1 MSEQVESENGRV
13 RVSATAR
20 SQATPA
26 QLYARL
32 LDTER
37 WPEWSTVT
45 GAEVERPGGPDG
57 LGLVRRLRTGPILVR
72 EEVVEAERDRRQVY
86 VQLSGLPIDD
96 YRAEVRL
103 DPAPHG
109 AVVTWSAS
117 FRPRRA
123 VWFWR
128 AFMQLAM
135 SGFAKR
141 LARRSGLTPGVGR
154 AQP

>member
-1 MSEQVESENGRV
+1 MAEHPEGEDGRV
-13 RVSATAR
+13 RVSASAR
-20 SQATPA
+20 SRRTPA
-26 QLYARL
+26 ELYAVL

-57 LGLVRRLRTGPILVR
+57 LGLIRRLRTGPILVR

-103 DPAPHG
+103 DPAPDG

-123 VWFWR
+123 AWFWR

-141 LARRSGLTPGVGR
+141 LARSAHRP
-154 AQP
+154 

>member
-1 MSEQVESENGRV
+1 MSRSGEADGRV

-20 SQATPA
+20 SRATPSELFA
-26 QLYARL
+26 TLV
-32 LDTER
+32 DTER
-37 WPEWSTVT
+37 WPQWSTVT
-45 GAEVERPGGPDG
+45 GAAVERPGGPDG
-57 LGLVRRLRTGPILVR
+57 LGLIRRLRTGPILVR

-103 DPAPHG
+103 DAAPEG

-117 FRPRRA
+117 FRPRRTRTA
-123 VWFWR
+123 WFWR

-141 LARRSGLTPGVGR
+141 LAHSAR
-154 AQP
+154 

>member
-1 MSEQVESENGRV
+1 MAEHAARVDGRV

-20 SQATPA
+20 SRASPA
-26 QLYARL
+26 ELFAVL

-45 GAEVERPGGPDG
+45 GAAVERPGGPDG
-57 LGLVRRLRTGPILVR
+57 LGLIRRLRTGPILVR

-86 VQLSGLPIDD
+86 VQLTGLPIED

-103 DPAPHG
+103 DPALNG

-117 FRPRRA
+117 FRARRA
-123 VWFWR
+123 AWFWR

-141 LARRSGLTPGVGR
+141 LARAVRL
-154 AQP
+154 A

>member
-1 MSEQVESENGRV
+1 MSGSEDGRV
-13 RVSATAR
+13 RVSASAR
-20 SQATPA
+20 SRSAPA
-26 QLYARL
+26 ELYAVL

-45 GAEVERPGGPDG
+45 GAAVERPGGPDG
-57 LGLVRRLRTGPILVR
+57 LGLIRRLRTGPILVR
-72 EEVVEAERDRRQVY
+72 EEVVEAEADRRQVY

-103 DPAPHG
+103 DPAGDG

-117 FRPRRA
+117 FRPRRRRTA
-123 VWFWR
+123 WFWR

-141 LARRSGLTPGVGR
+141 LARAELRLR
-154 AQP
+154 